1 MFSLCAV
8 LSACNSSTTDQS
20 EAVLPQGSAT
30 NKISV
35 CAPNIYFGKIANSP
49 ALFVNGEKLG
59 IPTKGKNKMAY
70 LSVGDEWEVTAKK
83 NFWIDGPAQSEDVN
97 VIKDKV
103 TSSGDIFVIMTANP
117 NWGDGIA
124 SLGQSGGGIIGAF
137 VVGAVGGAVNA
148 KNEYTP
154 FNASKVTKSEFNK
167 TCP

>member
-1 MFSLCAV
+1 MFSLCAAI
-8 LSACNSSTTDQS
+8 SACNSSTTDQS
-20 EAVLPQGSAT
+20 EAVLPKGSAT

-35 CAPNIYFGKIANSP
+35 CAPNMYFGKLARGP
-49 ALFVNGEKLG
+49 YLFVNNKKLG
-59 IPTKGKNKMAY
+59 KPSKDKNVIAY
-70 LSVGDEWEVTAKK
+70 ASVGDEWELTIEA
-83 NFWIDGPAQSEDVN
+83 NFWDSSSLGSGLN

-124 SLGQSGGGIIGAF
+124 SLGQSGGIIGAF
-137 VVGAVGGAVNA
+137 VVGALGGAVNA